1 MFRRLSIKNNN
12 GFKAVLYKNMREPIG
27 VIQSEFVKEIKYNL
41 NECNDFELEIP
52 NKITNNGQVVINP
65 IYNKFKGKRF
75 IEISFNDK
83 DKERYVINS
92 ISTEAKE
99 GIKIKKVSCSSLECI
114 LNKREI
120 NLTTG
125 MTRQLYRSVDEK
137 VEVGEGILN
146 ILEEETSWKIGYI
159 DIDAAKDTGLYD
171 EVEEIE
177 LYKDLVV
184 NEVKRETLLFEK
196 DVNINIGEQ
205 ELKFSLSYSGIE
217 SKNKNDEIIK
227 DNEKQ
232 KHDFDK
238 FAQGIRK
245 IKATYGIND
254 KYEEV
259 IKYEFTLNDGFVLKK
274 EMSFT
279 YLEGMNVKFKYIYLS
294 YQTGNKIEKKITKYR
309 WFEQGTRKWLDFLR
323 QDISEAYDCTFQ
335 FDTYNKIINCYA
347 NKNIGSED
355 KGLYISYDNYIN
367 SISKDE
373 DSDEVVTRC
382 YVKSGN
388 TSIIPSNPL
397 GTDYVEDFEYLIK
410 QDNMSDEL
418 QNALKRYEVLV
429 NKVHEEW
436 YILRDRKNE
445 KNQRIV
451 YLESRL
457 IENNEK
463 RKAQEH
469 LRITYMKQEPKNDL
483 VNRKL
488 EEIKIE
494 IDRIDSEINSTMQ
507 EMSVVKDEI
516 KELDIRIS
524 ELNSSIV
531 RENAEDENG
540 KIFTKDDLEEL
551 DESIYYYEYQDDFY
565 TTSNGLYE
573 NAKIILKE
581 KNKIPIN
588 FTVDVVGITN
598 SPRGWKNMIQL
609 GQKATIDDEEI
620 IASADDG
627 KVTLTSFTYIPG
639 TKNKREEIKNIEFS
653 NQRKKVDE
661 LRSVGDVGKKTEYT
675 KSMTDF
681 WKSTWNDNAKTT
693 DFVKEMRT
701 NGLDTAASVIRSR
714 TSVNQIEITETGV
727 WIKDAENTDNQL
739 YLGSGLIAITQ
750 NAFKTCT
757 TAIDHNSINA
767 NLLLGKAI
775 LGERFVCSNPENT
788 LTIDENGLSVYDE
801 LSRLRARLGFYI
813 DSSTGEKKASLLLM
827 SKDGRRTIISEDGM
841 LNNDSQLLENNIS
854 PGWPMYFP
862 IMIEDSI
869 VSIYKAK
876 LYLRF
881 FKYRADFRGT
891 KAGGASVSSSTSSSG
906 GGGTSG
912 AGGGVTATSSSGGQT
927 TSSNNG
933 SHTHLMFISSQI
945 GDAPKSRELQC
956 RNGNGGF
963 AKVLIESD
971 SSTLETHESAG
982 NHTHTIGNHTHS
994 VTLDNHTHSISAH
1007 THNFN
1012 FSLENHQHDPI
1023 FGVIEENST
1032 PTNVTIYV
1040 NDVPIQT
1047 NINGDAVIDITSYL
1061 KISQLNKVEISSATN
1076 GRINCLLSMTTFNS
1090 F

>member
-1 MFRRLSIKNNN
+1 MFRRLSIKKNNE
-12 GFKAVLYKNMREPIG
+12 FKAVLYKNMRESLGI
-27 VIQSEFVKEIKYNL
+27 IQPEFIKEIKYNL
-41 NECNDFELEIP
+41 NECNEIELEIP
-52 NKITNNGQVVINP
+52 SKITNNGQVVINP

-75 IEISFNDK
+75 IEISFNDE

-92 ISTEAKE
+92 ISTEAEE

-177 LYKDLVV
+177 LYKDIVV

-196 DVNINIGEQ
+196 DININIGEQ

-217 SKNKNDEIIK
+217 SKNKNGEIIK

-245 IKATYGIND
+245 IKATYGVND

-259 IKYEFTLNDGFVLKK
+259 IKYEFTLNDGFVVKK
-274 EMSFT
+274 EMLFT
-279 YLEGMNVKFKYIYLS
+279 YLEGMNVRFKYIYLS
-294 YQTGNKIEKKITKYR
+294 YHTGNKIEKKITKYR

-373 DSDEVVTRC
+373 DSDEIVTRC

-388 TSIIPSNPL
+388 TSIVPSNPL
-397 GTDYVEDFEYLIK
+397 GTDYIEDFEYLIK

-418 QNALKRYEVLV
+418 KNALKRYEVLT

-436 YILRDRKNE
+436 YVLRDRKNE

-451 YLESRL
+451 YLESKL
-457 IENNEK
+457 IESNEK

-507 EMSVVKDEI
+507 EMSVIKDEI
-516 KELDIRIS
+516 KELDVRIS

-540 KIFTKDDLEEL
+540 KMFTKDDLEEL

-598 SPRGWKNMIQL
+598 SPRGWKNIIQL

-620 IASADDG
+620 IASTDDG

-653 NQRKKVDE
+653 NQRKKVDM
-661 LRSVGDVGKKTEYT
+661 LRGVGDVGKKTEYT

-681 WKSTWNDNAKTT
+681 WKSTWNDSSKAT
-693 DFVKEMRT
+693 DFVKEIKS

-714 TSVNQIEITETGV
+714 TTVNEIDINESGM
-727 WIKDAENTDNQL
+727 WLRNTDNKDNQL
-739 YLGSGLIAITQ
+739 YIGSEMISFTTDGWRSASTAFDSRGLIAEQIIG
-750 NAFKTCT
+750 
-757 TAIDHNSINA
+757 TA
-767 NLLLGKAI
+767 LLGEK
-775 LGERFVCSNPENT
+775 FTCSNKNNT
-788 LTIDENGLSVYDE
+788 ITLDENGLSVYDE
-801 LSRLRARLGFYI
+801 LSRLRARLGFYN
-813 DSSTGEKKASLLLM
+813 DGVTGEKKASLLLM

-841 LNNDSQLLENNIS
+841 LNNDSQLLESNIS
-854 PGWPMYFP
+854 KNYPMYFP
-862 IMIEDSI
+862 VMIEDSI

-891 KAGGASVSSSTSSSG
+891 EAGGASVSSSTSSSG
-906 GGGTSG
+906 GAITTST
-912 AGGGVTATSSSGGQT
+912 ANGGGANSSTVSGG
-927 TSSNNG
+927 G
-933 SHTHLMFISSQI
+933 SVRVSEQRLVNDKGETIVPI
-945 GDAPKSRELQC
+945 VESRQLGEVITGLLPEH
-956 RNGNGGF
+956 G
-963 AKVLIESD
+963 
-971 SSTLETHESAG
+971 
-982 NHTHTIGNHTHS
+982 HS
-994 VTLDNHTHSISAH
+994 VNLPSHSHGFSLNPHQHQITIPSH
-1007 THNFN
+1007 EHNFS
-1012 FSLENHQHDPI
+1012 FSVSNHDHKPI
-1023 FGVIEENST
+1023 YGVVEQNST
-1032 PTNVTIYV
+1032 CSNVTIYV

-1061 KISQLNKVEISSATN
+1061 KLNTLNKIEISSATN

>member
-1 MFRRLSIKNNN
+1 MFRRLSINKNN
-12 GFKAVLYKNMREPIG
+12 GFKAILYKNMREPVG
-27 VIQSEFVKEIKYNL
+27 VIQPEFIKEIKYNL
-41 NECNDFELEIP
+41 NECNEINLEIP

-75 IEISFNDK
+75 IEISFNDE

-92 ISTEAKE
+92 ISTESKK
-99 GIKIKKVSCSSLECI
+99 GIKIKKVSCSSLEYI

-125 MTRQLYRSVDEK
+125 MTRQLYRSADEK

-159 DIDAAKDTGLYD
+159 DIDAAKDTGLYN
-171 EVEEIE
+171 EIEEIE

-245 IKATYGIND
+245 IKATYGVND

-259 IKYEFTLNDGFVLKK
+259 IKYEFILNDGFLVKK
-274 EMSFT
+274 EMPFT
-279 YLEGMNVKFKYIYLS
+279 YLEGMNVRFKYIYLS
-294 YQTGNKIEKKITKYR
+294 HQTGNKIENKVTKYR
-309 WFEQGTRKWLDFLR
+309 WFEQGARKWLDFLR
-323 QDISEAYDCTFQ
+323 QDISTAYDCTFQ

-388 TSIIPSNPL
+388 TSIISSNPL
-397 GTDYVEDFEYLIK
+397 GTDYIEDFEYLIK

-418 QNALKRYEVLV
+418 QNALKRYEILT

-436 YILRDRKNE
+436 YVLRDRKNE

-451 YLESRL
+451 YLESKAL
-457 IENNEK
+457 ELNEK

-488 EEIKIE
+488 EEIKVE
-494 IDRIDSEINSTMQ
+494 IDRIDSEINATMQ
-507 EMSVVKDEI
+507 EMSIVKDEI
-516 KELDIRIS
+516 KELDVKIS
-524 ELNSSIV
+524 ELNSSII

-540 KIFTKDDLEEL
+540 KIFTKEDLEEL

-588 FTVDVVGITN
+588 FSVDASNLTN
-598 SPRGWKNMIQL
+598 HPRGWKNMIQL

-620 IASADDG
+620 IASTDDG
-627 KVTLTSFTYIPG
+627 KVTLTSFTYIPA
-639 TKNKREEIKNIEFS
+639 TKNKREEIKSIEFS
-653 NQRKKVDE
+653 NQMKKVDE
-661 LRSVGDVGKKTEYT
+661 LGKVGDMGKKTEYT
-675 KSMTDF
+675 KGMTDF
-681 WKSTWNDNAKTT
+681 WKSTWNDSSKTT
-693 DFVKEMRT
+693 DFVKEMRA

-714 TSVNQIEITETGV
+714 TTVNEIDINESGM
-727 WIKDAENTDNQL
+727 WLKNTDNKDNQL
-739 YLGSGLIAITQ
+739 YIGSEMISFTTDGWRSASTAFDSRGLIAEQIIG
-750 NAFKTCT
+750 
-757 TAIDHNSINA
+757 TA
-767 NLLLGKAI
+767 LLGEK
-775 LGERFVCSNPENT
+775 FTCSNKNNT
-788 LTIDENGLSVYDE
+788 ITLDENGLSVYDE
-801 LSRLRARLGFYI
+801 LGRLRARLGFYEI
-813 DSSTGEKKASLLLM
+813 NGEKKASLLLM
-827 SKDGRRTIISEDGM
+827 SKDGQRVLISEDGISG
-841 LNNDSQLLENNIS
+841 NDSLMNEQNCDS
-854 PGWPMYFP
+854 SHPMYFP
-862 IMIEDSI
+862 VDITDNIKEIRS
-869 VSIYKAK
+869 AK
-876 LYLRF
+876 LYLHF
-881 FKYRADFRGT
+881 SKYRADFKGMA
-891 KAGGASVSSSTSSSG
+891 AGGSSHSSSTSSSG

-912 AGGGVTATSSSGGQT
+912 AGGGTSATSSSGGGT
-927 TSSNNG
+927 TSSSNG
-933 SHTHLMFISSQI
+933 QHTHLMFISSQI

-956 RNGNGGF
+956 RNGNGGY

-971 SSTLETHESAG
+971 SSTLETHESSG
-982 NHTHTIGNHTHS
+982 QHTHTINSHTHS
-994 VTLDNHTHSISAH
+994 LTLNNHTHSIPDH
-1007 THNFN
+1007 QHNFSFN
-1012 FSLENHQHDPI
+1012 IDSHEHPI
-1023 FGVIEENST
+1023 SWGIYEST
-1032 PTNVTIYV
+1032 TPSKVAVYV
-1040 NDVPIQT
+1040 NDVKIQD
-1047 NINGDAVIDITSYL
+1047 NIGADAMIDVTEYL
-1061 KISQLNKVEISSATN
+1061 KLNQLNKIEITTATN
-1076 GRINCLLSMTTFNS
+1076 GRINALLSMTTFSS